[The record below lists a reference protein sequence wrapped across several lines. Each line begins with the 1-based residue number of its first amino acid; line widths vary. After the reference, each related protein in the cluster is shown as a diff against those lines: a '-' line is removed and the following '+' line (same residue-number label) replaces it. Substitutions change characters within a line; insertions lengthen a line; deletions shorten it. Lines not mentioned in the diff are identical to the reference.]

1 MTTHTLPLT
10 HPLHAAPEFPALVR
24 IRQRFPRPLLED
36 VADAVLA
43 ELSASPVAIPAGG
56 RIAITVGSRGIA
68 NLALIVRTV
77 AHWVTAQGGQPF
89 IVPAMGSHGGA
100 TAEGQR
106 QVIEGYGVTEA
117 FTGAPIHSSM
127 DVVELPNPGLPL
139 PLYFDRHAHA
149 ADGVIVL
156 NRIKLHTD
164 FHGTYE
170 SGLMKMIVIGLG
182 KHAQALAVH
191 QHGTRGLRELLP
203 LAAQAVLSL
212 ERILFGLGIVENAY
226 DETQLVRLV
235 PAAAIPQVEPELL
248 ALARRS
254 MPRLPVDDLDVL
266 VIDRFG
272 KDISGAG
279 IDTNIIG
286 RWMIH
291 NEPEPEKPHIRSI
304 VLGDLSPGSHG
315 NAIGMGLADIMHR
328 RAYDKIDW
336 QATYENMYT
345 SSFLYRGRT
354 PVVVETDL
362 QALHYALRGSN
373 VLDPTQAR
381 IARIQDTLHLSEL
394 LVSPAV
400 LPELESR
407 SDIEVLEPAGELFD
421 AAGNYHSGTLTEH
434 D

>member
-1 MTTHTLPLT
+1 MNTPQSSPTLSIQP
-10 HPLHAAPEFPALVR
+10 AQSFPPLVR
-24 IRQRFPRPLLED
+24 IRQHFPRPRLENIE
-36 VADAVLA
+36 AAVLA
-43 ELSASPVAIPAGG
+43 ELGSCPVSLPAGG

-77 AHWVTAQGGQPF
+77 VRWVKAQGGQPF

-100 TAEGQR
+100 TADGQR
-106 QVIEGYGVTEA
+106 QVVEGYGVTEA
-117 FTGAPIHSSM
+117 FTGAPIRSSM

-203 LAAQAVLSL
+203 LAAQAVLKQ

-254 MPRLPVDDLDVL
+254 MPRFRLSRHDLTRLP
-266 VIDRFG
+266 RPR
-272 KDISGAG
+272 
-279 IDTNIIG
+279 NG
-286 RWMIH
+286 RPSW
-291 NEPEPEKPHIRSI
+291 N
-304 VLGDLSPGSHG
+304 VC
-315 NAIGMGLADIMHR
+315 
-328 RAYDKIDW
+328 
-336 QATYENMYT
+336 
-345 SSFLYRGRT
+345 RT
-354 PVVVETDL
+354 VC
-362 QALHYALRGSN
+362 
-373 VLDPTQAR
+373 
-381 IARIQDTLHLSEL
+381 
-394 LVSPAV
+394 
-400 LPELESR
+400 
-407 SDIEVLEPAGELFD
+407 
-421 AAGNYHSGTLTEH
+421 
-434 D
+434 

>member
-1 MTTHTLPLT
+1 MNTLTSPLT
-10 HPLHAAPEFPALVR
+10 HPLHTALEFPPLVR
-24 IRQRFPRPLLED
+24 IRQRFPRPRLDD
-36 VADAVLA
+36 VEAAVQA
-43 ELSASPVAIPAGG
+43 ELDASPVAIPAGG
-56 RIAITVGSRGIA
+56 SIAIAVGSRGIA

-77 AHWVTAQGGQPF
+77 ARWVKAKGGQPF

-100 TAEGQR
+100 TADGQR
-106 QVIEGYGVTEA
+106 QVVEGYGVTEA
-117 FTGAPIHSSM
+117 FTGAPIRSSM
-127 DVVELPNPGLPL
+127 DVVKLPNPGLPI
-139 PLYFDRHAHA
+139 PLYFDRNAYG
-149 ADGVIVL
+149 ADGVIVV

-164 FHGTYE
+164 FHGAYE

-191 QHGTRGLRELLP
+191 QHGTQGLRELMP
-203 LAAQAVLSL
+203 KAAQAVIDQG
-212 ERILFGLGIVENAY
+212 RILFGLGVVENAY
-226 DETQLVRLV
+226 DETRTVRLV
-235 PAAAIPQVEPELL
+235 PAKRIPQVEPELL
-248 ALARRS
+248 AQARLS

-291 NEPEPEKPHIRSI
+291 NEPEPQRPHIRSI
-304 VLGDLSPGSHG
+304 VLCDLSPGSHG

-354 PVVVETDL
+354 PVVVDSDQ

-373 VLDPTQAR
+373 VLDPAQAR
-381 IARIQDTLHLSEL
+381 LARIQDTLHLAEL
-394 LVSPAV
+394 LVSHAV
-400 LPELESR
+400 LNELEGR
-407 SDIEVLEPAGELFD
+407 DDIEVLEPAGELFD
-421 AAGNYHSGTLTEH
+421 AQGNYRYGTLSEH
-434 D
+434 A